1 MTEEIVKAEQD
12 KGEFKKVQ
20 LQQELGEQIRDR
32 AAKRE
37 AERAERKE
45 FVMTTGGPTME
56 AEDLDALNQRYKN

>member
-1 MTEEIVKAEQD
+1 MSEEIVKAEQD

-56 AEDLDALNQRYKN
+56 AEDLDALNQRHKN